1 MSDKSYSDDYAKF
14 EAIYFI
20 RSKIPYSPVFQQLLR
35 KGNTECFYQQN
46 LRVFQIPTPIQR
58 ISDSY
63 PSLEQLHICAWR
75 DRLLKSINT
84 LAAGVVYSRLAFDL
98 PSSKNVTM
106 VEYAT
111 EWYWELQGR
120 LLLSPAT
127 MKRYLDQVEANMA
140 EMSSMSKSH
149 AVMEEQASKKQED
162 QSKFL
167 NFNLEYCNKQGDMEW
182 HFRRWSYL
190 TLPPPVQTLA
200 ATLPRTTAP
209 LWHSSAFSQM
219 NSLCVCS
226 LCTRSAQALAGHL
239 WQCASTPDSS
249 YHTHWGTYQAHS
261 GALFLVQGR
270 QQAKLR
276 VRYYHD
282 ARTLACARPMAYAGG
297 LEERPQYCLM
307 LKHTTAADD
316 GGESATELALA
327 MQHCGYI
334 GTQRG
339 KVYVLRLLA
348 YILPAVSRESGRGP
362 AGKIQAVTV
371 RFEVPAG
378 PPVGRPGEV
387 ELVGRGFWVPKPV
400 GGYKSNNLLGTWKN
414 RSLFP
419 PNLNLATVL
428 LSLTQ
433 MVLAS
438 ESPAEGSLR
447 TIGQVASE
455 IHWAWNA
462 ASETHLYV
470 KFKLCLSV
478 PALRC
483 TVTVTESTQV
493 EFQNGIFHFALNA
506 TFSSG

>member
-182 HFRRWSYL
+182 HFRR
-190 TLPPPVQTLA
+190 
-200 ATLPRTTAP
+200 
-209 LWHSSAFSQM
+209 
-219 NSLCVCS
+219 
-226 LCTRSAQALAGHL
+226 
-239 WQCASTPDSS
+239 
-249 YHTHWGTYQAHS
+249 
-261 GALFLVQGR
+261 
-270 QQAKLR
+270 
-276 VRYYHD
+276 
-282 ARTLACARPMAYAGG
+282 
-297 LEERPQYCLM
+297 
-307 LKHTTAADD
+307 
-316 GGESATELALA
+316 
-327 MQHCGYI
+327 
-334 GTQRG
+334 
-339 KVYVLRLLA
+339 
-348 YILPAVSRESGRGP
+348 
-362 AGKIQAVTV
+362 
-371 RFEVPAG
+371 
-378 PPVGRPGEV
+378 
-387 ELVGRGFWVPKPV
+387 
-400 GGYKSNNLLGTWKN
+400 
-414 RSLFP
+414 
-419 PNLNLATVL
+419 
-428 LSLTQ
+428 
-433 MVLAS
+433 
-438 ESPAEGSLR
+438 
-447 TIGQVASE
+447 
-455 IHWAWNA
+455 
-462 ASETHLYV
+462 
-470 KFKLCLSV
+470 
-478 PALRC
+478 
-483 TVTVTESTQV
+483 
-493 EFQNGIFHFALNA
+493 
-506 TFSSG
+506 